1 MRGTRRASS
10 MGGIVQMLCAG
21 LLVGAMAIPAHAAT
35 LTRSWVERYVGGTDF
50 QYASSLAIS
59 PDGRT
64 AYVTG
69 ISAGPNHEGDPYDA
83 FATVAYDT
91 ATGAT
96 RWIARYSDADVDN
109 WASNVVVTPDG
120 QRLFVTGATPNGY
133 PIVAYDAATGTRLW
147 VRHAAGPDYV
157 GSQGR
162 LAVSPDGRRVYF
174 TGETTIGDGPETEM
188 LTIAFRTTTGS
199 TVWSSMLVDPSGQV
213 RPEAIKRRST
223 GTASIH
229 HWRHREL
236 NQFPSPTPPD
246 FITVAYGTDS
256 GAELWVTRY
265 DGTGQGCDEAF
276 AVSVTPNGRRVIVV
290 AGTSDGT
297 SGLPQYAV
305 IAYRAASGATV
316 WATRDGGPT
325 LRRSVAAMAMDRF
338 GRRVFVT
345 GSESSSDWSAN
356 RYRTVSFSVSS
367 GAKLWSKALNGD
379 TVATVH
385 AIAMSADGA
394 YVFATGSMDTV
405 GAPHSQGYATV
416 AYRAGTGQRVASAR
430 YLGPNGYAE
439 AEAIGVSSS
448 GGIFVTGRAGGPSPR
463 SPTDS
468 VEGAVRSSYDGV
480 SMANLIA
487 PETRNTSDISELTEP
502 APKRTQPASVTGGS
516 DAMSGPLRHTAVV
529 LSITAPL

>member
-1 MRGTRRASS
+1 
-10 MGGIVQMLCAG
+10 MGGIVQMLCAA

-109 WASNVVVTPDG
+109 WASTVVVTPDG

-157 GSQGR
+157 GSHGR

-188 LTIAFRTTTGS
+188 LTVAFRTTTGS
-199 TVWSSMLVDPSGQV
+199 TVWSSTLVDRSGQV
-213 RPEAIKRRST
+213 RPEAISVDPQGRRLFIT
-223 GTASIH
+223 GGTGD
-229 HWRHREL
+229 L
-236 NQFPSPTPPD
+236 NQSPSPTPPD

-256 GAELWVTRY
+256 GAQLWVTRY
-265 DGTGQGCDEAF
+265 DGVGQGSDEAF
-276 AVSVTPNGRRVIVV
+276 AVSVTPNGRRVIV

-325 LRRSVAAMAMDRF
+325 LRRSVAAMAMDRS

-367 GAKLWSKALNGD
+367 GAKVWSKALNGD
-379 TVATVH
+379 TVATAH
-385 AIAMSADGA
+385 AIAMSADDA
-394 YVFATGSMDTV
+394 YVFVTGSTDTV
-405 GAPHSQGYATV
+405 GAPYSQGYATA
-416 AYRAGTGQRVASAR
+416 AYRAGNGQRVASAW

-448 GGIFVTGRAGGPSPR
+448 GGIFVTGRGG
-463 SPTDS
+463 
-468 VEGAVRSSYDGV
+468 GAFATVAYR
-480 SMANLIA
+480 
-487 PETRNTSDISELTEP
+487 
-502 APKRTQPASVTGGS
+502 
-516 DAMSGPLRHTAVV
+516 
-529 LSITAPL
+529 LS